1 MSPGQISGPD
11 RARRGIR
18 RTSKESA
25 GDSVGAPP
33 QRPGSEKNM
42 LRAATLPGRR
52 EHQQAAAK
60 GAGQASS
67 PPARFPAELFALRR
81 LRSGGSGGCVAV
93 QQATRCR
100 TPRKKGGRRGPGV
113 RTSRRRARGIH
124 RTARSKGPP
133 CAPITHHT
141 QPKTQRMKR
150 RRYCR
155 IFGHRVSRFCRRSSL
170 TTRKAA

>member
-1 MSPGQISGPD
+1 MGLGEKSGARQR
-11 RARRGIR
+11 RARGIPREHRRSDPEARGTYRKPPLFPVEENLCR
-18 RTSKESA
+18 RLRMKRDGKLATCEF
-25 GDSVGAPP
+25 
-33 QRPGSEKNM
+33 PG
-42 LRAATLPGRR
+42 RAA
-52 EHQQAAAK
+52 HM
-60 GAGQASS
+60 
-67 PPARFPAELFALRR
+67 RR